1 MHHLL
6 ASFYAPQPEVLGKRF
21 WNHSGVLAAQCL
33 RAAVKDGAELLNLL
47 NDDGMKWATAFTQ
60 YLKKVEGIDVDV
72 SYAFTW
78 FANAIEHSNTYRRW
92 QKEAAEKEALDY
104 PPT

>member
-1 MHHLL
+1 MTTDKEDFLDIW
-6 ASFYAPQPEVLGKRF
+6 EGKIEKI
-21 WNHSGVLAAQCL
+21 NDYT
-33 RAAVKDGAELLNLL
+33 AVKDGAELLNLL
-47 NDDGMKWATAFTQ
+47 HDDGMTWATAFTQ

>member
-1 MHHLL
+1 MTTDKEDFLDIW
-6 ASFYAPQPEVLGKRF
+6 EGKTEK
-21 WNHSGVLAAQCL
+21 VIDYT
-33 RAAVKDGAELLNLL
+33 AVKDGAELLNLL

-78 FANAIEHSNTYRRW
+78 FANAIEHSNDYRRW
-92 QKEAAEKEALDY
+92 HKEAAEKEALDY